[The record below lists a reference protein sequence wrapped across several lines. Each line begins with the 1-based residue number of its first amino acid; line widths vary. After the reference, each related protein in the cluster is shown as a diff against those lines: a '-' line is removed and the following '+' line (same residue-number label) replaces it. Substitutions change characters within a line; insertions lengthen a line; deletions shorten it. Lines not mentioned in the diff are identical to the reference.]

1 MERVREREEGR
12 EGGRGRGRERVR
24 ERGGREDI
32 YSTCIYVYVEICI
45 NLHISPTHLNRPR
58 PLT

>member
-1 MERVREREEGR
+1 MERVREREGGR
-12 EGGRGRGRERVR
+12 EGGSEG

-32 YSTCIYVYVEICI
+32 YSTCIYVYVETCI
-45 NLHISPTHLNRPR
+45 NSLISPTHLHRPR